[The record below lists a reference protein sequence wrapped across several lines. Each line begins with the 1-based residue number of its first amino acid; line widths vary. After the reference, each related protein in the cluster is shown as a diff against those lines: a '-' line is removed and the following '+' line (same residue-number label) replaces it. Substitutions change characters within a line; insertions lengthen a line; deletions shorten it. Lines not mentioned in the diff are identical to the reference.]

1 MLYKI
6 LLLSFL
12 LCSTS
17 WATVP
22 VERFPSGTPVQ
33 VCVPSD
39 SNSNCGGTTSLT
51 VGTTTITSGTNTY
64 LEENNNGKLGEI
76 PQSTFLLS
84 GGTATNS
91 SELNGQAASY
101 YQTALGFTPLN
112 ATKLGTVTS
121 TDFCHG
127 DGSGNVTCADGN
139 TYLQTLSGAAILAG
153 IAGGQTLEGGT
164 LTTNDLTFRANAADL
179 TSGYVHFTDTTTAT
193 NTALLIFFPIIPP
206 KS

>member
-51 VGTTTITSGTNTY
+51 VGTTTIANGTNGY
-64 LEENNNGKLGEI
+64 VEYNNNGVLGEKA
-76 PQSTFLLS
+76 
-84 GGTATNS
+84 GGGGAVS
-91 SELNGQAASY
+91 SVSNTDGYLTSSPTTGAVVVGVQTKTQAAINI
-101 YQTALGFTPLN
+101 TTMDN
-112 ATKLGTVTS
+112 
-121 TDFCHG
+121 C
-127 DGSGNVTCADGN
+127 
-139 TYLQTLSGAAILAG
+139 
-153 IAGGQTLEGGT
+153 GG
-164 LTTNDLTFRANAADL
+164 
-179 TSGYVHFTDTTTAT
+179 VM
-193 NTALLIFFPIIPP
+193 
-206 KS
+206 